1 MKTFSKVLSMFLVVV
16 MCFGLFATSAYAT
29 DILAGSGSDNTGSD
43 ILGGGF
49 GDNAGNGDILFKE
62 PDAPAADF
70 NTDDAALADNG
81 GIDLAAQDTAAQD
94 TAAQDVAAQDAA
106 AQNAAEQD
114 VINAPV
120 ANVVDND
127 VLTVSGAPAGN
138 DILGGMSATF
148 NGGLSD
154 TETFDAAP
162 SETYTKGDTS
172 ATIKAISAYET
183 LSTYTYSSSKSS
195 STGTTLRPGVDFI
208 VDSSNAGTL
217 TIAFLNSLST
227 GTWYFHEHKS
237 DGTAALIY
245 TLFVQESSNPD
256 PSKDFGSPDVHWN
269 NRDYNRNN
277 PKTMSVDKGSSSV
290 NFATWFT
297 AYAYSPN
304 DVWASPMISMGGSGG
319 NNYNIENNTFYFHDN
334 FLQGLNDGTYYL
346 WGYKTDAYGN
356 ISGKC
361 NLGYFTINNGKSSA
375 KWELSPDYQIWY
387 SGTDPLTF
395 YSDVFNAAGEGWNY
409 KGYKWDVIVPDI
421 RVSTRSNM
429 AGATSVRIDQ
439 YWDLGYGYFMLGQN
453 FLSSLSADETYY
465 MQVIDARHPDEIY
478 TNVVSFR
485 VGPTLRAIDTDK
497 HVINST
503 RSLRFRSSSPVS
515 EVYVGNIQLTDP
527 ADFGVSWDGKTVT
540 LSFEFL
546 NKRSPG
552 NTYTIKVRTTSGEW
566 AATTFQ
572 VLTTAQ
578 GSASPRTGDES
589 NLGLW
594 AAFLLLSGTAVVVLV
609 PKLKKQ
615 EF

>member
-29 DILAGSGSDNTGSD
+29 DILAGSGSDNTGAD

-49 GDNAGNGDILFKE
+49 GDNANNGDILYKE
-62 PDAPAADF
+62 PDAAADDYSA
-70 NTDDAALADNG
+70 NDAAAPADNG
-81 GIDLAAQDTAAQD
+81 GVDLAAQDTAAQD
-94 TAAQDVAAQDAA
+94 TAAQDTAAQDAA

-138 DILGGMSATF
+138 DILGGMNATF

-154 TETFDAAP
+154 AETFDAP
-162 SETYTKGDTS
+162 PETAYVKGSTTEVTLTANYD
-172 ATIKAISAYET
+172 T
-183 LSTYTYSSSKSS
+183 LSTYTYSSNKSS

-208 VDSSNAGTL
+208 VGSDKKTAKLTL
-217 TIAFLNSLST
+217 AFLNSLST

-237 DGTAALIY
+237 DGTAALA
-245 TLFVQESSNPD
+245 TTVFVQDSASTD

-304 DVWASPMISMGGSGG
+304 DVWASPMISMGGGS
-319 NNYNIENNTFYFHDN
+319 YYLENNTFYFRDS
-334 FLQGLNDGTYYL
+334 FLSGLNDGTYYL

-361 NLGYFTINNGKSSA
+361 NLGYFTINNGTSNA

-421 RVSTRSNM
+421 RVSTRSSM
-429 AGATSVRIDQ
+429 SGATSVRIDQ